1 MAEDFWPT
9 LHQDPYALAR
19 LKKSVELADV
29 KPGMKVLD
37 VGCHHSEALQFLPSC
52 KYWGIDNFQYDE
64 NTIVQDFDGGIKST
78 LKFDRILCLEVLEH
92 LAKPV
97 STLLSIRDSL
107 EEDGL
112 LVVSLPNEA
121 SLFHRMRCLLGIVD
135 GQCFQEGGKHLH
147 LPSESQSRKFLSL
160 YFEIV
165 YQQSYIAPSARGS
178 HQEWVGRIL
187 TLIPDAIHQYLAD
200 AVPSLFARGF
210 IFVCKKK

>member
-1 MAEDFWPT
+1 MAEDFWPQ

-19 LKKSVELADV
+19 LRKSCELLNA
-29 KPGMKVLD
+29 KPGMSVLD
-37 VGCHHSEALQFLPSC
+37 VGCHQMEARQFL
-52 KYWGIDNFQYDE
+52 KDTEYVGIDTLTGYE
-64 NTIVQDFDGGIKST
+64 IDGGFS
-78 LKFDRILCLEVLEH
+78 LDQKFDRILCLEVLEH
-92 LAKPV
+92 LAKPL
-97 STLLSIRDSL
+97 STLLAIRESL
-107 EEDGL
+107 EDDGL

-135 GQCFQEGGKHLH
+135 AQCFQEGGKHLH
-147 LPSESQSRKFLSL
+147 LPSESQSRKFLSQ

-178 HQEWVGRIL
+178 LQEWVGRIL
-187 TLIPDAIHQYLAD
+187 TLIPDTMHQYLAD